1 VNLIKRK
8 LPRKVLIN
16 MAVKAIY
23 TKVDGTY
30 YKVNQSTTTPSKIY
44 NMPETHS
51 IMNSDTAIQ
60 QVNSK
65 IWINT
70 ISKNT
75 MQTNKEAYDEMI
87 QYFVANR
94 TTQIDYINDRFLIY
108 VDYTI
113 LDMDGKEVTHSV
125 VQQEIKGDDALAI
138 LGVNGVCEC
147 IYKQVKEFNTEFEFT
162 VKNNYPIGIMYNNN
176 RSYKLIINDLA
187 IYQDLNET
195 HRSCDANPYEYQSH
209 TIASML
215 EGLKKIYSSYDNGFS
230 FSAVDVPFVPR
241 KIVLTINLAIDS
253 LIVVYDNNVVNTL
266 LIDNAAANYSDECN
280 CHDNDEDDTPVVPNG
295 VEIYPEADGSL
306 VMDNGEYDKYERTT
320 EDHPD
325 KLLVVSDDVAGNEY
339 NPTKMVHISMI
350 TNDIPD
356 ITVGEYVRYV
366 RVIAMTSENYHSWIL
381 DGNQ

>member
-1 VNLIKRK
+1 
-8 LPRKVLIN
+8 

-23 TKVDGTY
+23 TKVDGKY

-70 ISKNT
+70 FSKNT

-87 QYFVANR
+87 QYFVKNR

-125 VQQEIKGDDALAI
+125 VQQEITGEDALAI

-147 IYKQVKEFNTEFEFT
+147 IYKQVKEFTTEFEFT
-162 VKNNYPIGIMYNNN
+162 VKNQYPIGIMYNNN

-195 HRSCDANPYEYQSH
+195 HRSCDTNPYQYQSH
-209 TIASML
+209 TIAAML
-215 EGLKKIYSSYDNGFS
+215 EGLKKIYSSYDQGLV
-230 FSAVDVPFVPR
+230 FSAIDVPFVPR

-280 CHDNDEDDTPVVPNG
+280 CNKDDEDEPAVVPNG
-295 VEIYPEADGSL
+295 TEIYPEADGSL
-306 VMDNGEYDKYERTT
+306 IMDNGEYDKYERTT
-320 EDHPD
+320 EDNAD
-325 KLLVVSDDVAGNEY
+325 KLLVVSDDVVGNDY
-339 NPTKMVHISMI
+339 NPTKMIHISMV

-356 ITVGEYVRYV
+356 IAVGEYVRYV
-366 RVIAMTSENYHSWIL
+366 KVIAITNENYHSWIL

>member
-1 VNLIKRK
+1 
-8 LPRKVLIN
+8 

-30 YKVNQSTTTPSKIY
+30 YKVNQSTATPSKIY

-60 QVNSK
+60 QVNSR

-70 ISKNT
+70 FSKNT

-176 RSYKLIINDLA
+176 RSYKLIINDLT
-187 IYQDLNET
+187 IYQDLNEA
-195 HRSCDANPYEYQSH
+195 HKSCDANPYQYQSH

-280 CHDNDEDDTPVVPNG
+280 CHDNNEEDDIPVVPNG
-295 VEIYPEADGSL
+295 TEIYPEADGSL
-306 VMDNGEYDKYERTT
+306 IMNNGEYDKYERTT
-320 EDHPD
+320 EDRPD
-325 KLLVVSDDVAGNEY
+325 KLLVVSDDVVGNDY
-339 NPTKMVHISMI
+339 NPTKMVHISML
-350 TNDIPD
+350 TKDIPD